1 MQEIFMIKY
10 GIRFFSVIA
19 LIVAAYATDAR
30 AEALP
35 GKPAPE
41 FTAKTSDGKEV
52 TLGSLKG
59 KTVVLEWANYECPFS
74 EMHYKSGNLPDLQK
88 KYTDKGVVWLTVIS
102 SAEGKQG
109 YYPADKI
116 AAKNEEMK
124 NHASHV
130 LIDKDGTIG
139 KLYGAKTTP
148 HLYVIDS
155 EGVLQYNGAIDSI
168 PSKDAETL
176 KEAKP
181 LAADAID
188 AVLAGKKPESPY
200 NQAYGCSIKYAD

>member
-1 MQEIFMIKY
+1 MKHA
-10 GIRFFSVIA
+10 IRFLSVMVLA
-19 LIVAAYATDAR
+19 TLAYAADAR

-35 GKPAPE
+35 GKPAPQ
-41 FTAKTSDGKEV
+41 FTGTSSDGKEV
-52 TLGSLKG
+52 SLSSLKG
-59 KTVVLEWANYECPFS
+59 KVVVLEWANYECPFS

-88 KYTDKGVVWLTVIS
+88 KYTGKGAIWLTVIS

-116 AAKNEEMK
+116 GAKNEEMK

-130 LIDKDGTIG
+130 VVDKDGTIG

-155 EGVLQYNGAIDSI
+155 EGILQYNGAIDSI
-168 PSKDAETL
+168 PSSDAKTL

-188 AVLAGKKPESPY
+188 AVLEGKTPAQSY
-200 NQAYGCSIKYAD
+200 NQAYGCSIKYAE

>member
-1 MQEIFMIKY
+1 MLKHIT
-10 GIRFFSVIA
+10 RFLA
-19 LIVAAYATDAR
+19 IVLFAGFASQAS

-41 FTAKTSDGKEV
+41 FTAKTADGKEL
-52 TLGSLKG
+52 TLASLKG

-74 EMHYKSGNLPDLQK
+74 EMHYKSGNLPELQK
-88 KYTDKGVVWLTVIS
+88 KYADKGVVWLTVMS

-109 YYPADKI
+109 YYTADTI
-116 AAKNEEMK
+116 AERNKEMY

-130 LIDKDGTIG
+130 LLDSDGTIG

-148 HLYVIDS
+148 HLYVIDKD
-155 EGVLQYNGAIDSI
+155 GVVQYNGAIDSI
-168 PSKDAETL
+168 PSSDAKTL

-181 LAADAID
+181 LTADAID
-188 AVLAGKKPESPY
+188 ALLAGKKPAEPY